1 MLNAQWMFVRY
12 AHDICPSG
20 VIRFAV
26 IGPSAVIGVLRGKR
40 IHTYRLKG

>member
-1 MLNAQWMFVRY
+1 MFVRY

-26 IGPSAVIGVLRGKR
+26 IGPVAVIGASRVIGLLAM
-40 IHTYRLKG
+40 IEAVDQ